1 MKRRFIL
8 AILISAAPSLFA
20 FCGANGA
27 AQSSPSAAAHTA
39 QVIITATASHGAVPN
54 LTREDVSVREDRKT
68 CAVISLAALNTP
80 DSSMQLVIFIDSSS
94 THQIGSQFDEISRF
108 LESLPQTAEV
118 ALAYALN
125 GAARIEQPFTTDRA
139 AIRKALHLPIGPAS
153 GNTSIY
159 AALSD
164 LVSKWPSAAQGRRE
178 VLLISNGVDIT
189 YGPFGTQPYQNPSLQ
204 SAIRDA
210 QQKHVIVFSIFVSSG
225 RTTRNNILNLNGQ
238 GSLGELTSNTGG
250 YSFFQGTQTP
260 VSFRPFLSDLQRM
273 LSQQYLLTFVPAP
286 VEASGFRPLKISTE
300 LSGVKLLA
308 PQQVYISATE

>member
-8 AILISAAPSLFA
+8 GILVFAAPSLFA
-20 FCGANGA
+20 LCGANGV
-27 AQSSPSAAAHTA
+27 AQSSPTAAAGTA
-39 QVIITATASHGAVPN
+39 QVIITATASHGAAPN
-54 LTREDVSVREDRKT
+54 LTREDVSVREDRKA

-80 DSSMQLVIFIDSSS
+80 DSSMQLVIFIDSNS

-118 ALAYALN
+118 ALAYSMN

-139 AIRKALHLPIGPAS
+139 AIRKALHLPVGPAA

-159 AALSD
+159 AAVSD
-164 LVSKWPSAAQGRRE
+164 LVHKWPSAAQARRE
-178 VLLISNGVDIT
+178 VLLISDGVDVT
-189 YGPFGTQPYQNPSLQ
+189 YGLFGSRPNQNPSLQ

-210 QQKHVIVFSIFVSSG
+210 QRKHIVVFSIFVSSG
-225 RTTRNNILNLNGQ
+225 RAARNNILSLNGQ
-238 GSLGELTSNTGG
+238 GSLGELTFNTGG

-286 VEASGFRPLKISTE
+286 VKVSGFRPLKISTE